1 MINKEIEIDNFSGF
15 NLEYDSDIAKVDPQ
29 HLIKTIKNI
38 DHSAVDAIFIS
49 CTALRIVEVLQEA
62 EDLIKKTVISSNQ
75 AIIWDSIR
83 SVEIK
88 SSIEGFGKLL
98 LN

>member
-1 MINKEIEIDNFSGF
+1 MTINSIYIE
-15 NLEYDSDIAKVDPQ
+15 K
-29 HLIKTIKNI
+29 IKKKLKNYQLVI
-38 DHSAVDAIFIS
+38 VKLQFFAIINYLDVDAVFVS
-49 CTALRIVEVLQEA
+49 CTALRIVEVLQEV
-62 EDLIKKTVISSNQ
+62 EDLIKKPVISSNQ

>member
-1 MINKEIEIDNFSGF
+1 MD
-15 NLEYDSDIAKVDPQ
+15 
-29 HLIKTIKNI
+29 
-38 DHSAVDAIFIS
+38 AVFVS
-49 CTALRIVEVLQEA
+49 CTALKMLEVLQDA
-62 EDLIKKTVISSNQ
+62 ENIIKKPIISSNQ

>member
-1 MINKEIEIDNFSGF
+1 MDEISRNCDFIEVGA
-15 NLEYDSDIAKVDPQ
+15 NLPSP
-29 HLIKTIKNI
+29 
-38 DHSAVDAIFIS
+38 
-49 CTALRIVEVLQEA
+49 

>member
-1 MINKEIEIDNFSGF
+1 M
-15 NLEYDSDIAKVDPQ
+15 AK
-29 HLIKTIKNI
+29 HLINIIKDI
-38 DHSAVDAIFIS
+38 DCENVDAVFVS
-49 CTALRIVEVLQEA
+49 CTALKMLEVLQDA
-62 EDLIKKTVISSNQ
+62 ENIINKPIISSNQ